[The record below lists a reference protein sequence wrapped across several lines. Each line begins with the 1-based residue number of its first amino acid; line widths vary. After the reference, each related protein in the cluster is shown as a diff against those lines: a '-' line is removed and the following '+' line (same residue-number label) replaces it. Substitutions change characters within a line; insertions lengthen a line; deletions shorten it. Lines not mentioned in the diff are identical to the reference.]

1 MKKIKMSRISIVLSV
16 IVVIFL
22 IAYVF
27 RALLFD
33 NYVVD
38 GESMEPT
45 LEDGY
50 NLMVNKI
57 IYDVADVDRFDVIVF
72 HKNVKDDYVKRVIGL
87 PGDSIEYKD
96 DQLYVNGEYVEEAF
110 LESGSFSKYDTK
122 TKDFTL
128 KEVTGQTRVPEGK
141 LFVMGDNRT
150 NSLDSRKFGF
160 ISQNQIV
167 GKVDASYQT
176 LADIEIDLRH

>member
-1 MKKIKMSRISIVLSV
+1 MKRLKVFIVLSV
-16 IVVIFL
+16 IL
-22 IAYVF
+22 IIVLLAYSF
-27 RALLFD
+27 RSFLFD

-50 NLMVNKI
+50 NLMVNKF

-87 PGDSIEYKD
+87 PGDSIEYENS
-96 DQLYVNGEYVEEAF
+96 QLFVNGEHIKEDF
-110 LESGSFSKYDTK
+110 LESDALSKYDTE

-128 KEVTGQTRVPEGK
+128 NEITGEKKVPEGK
-141 LFVMGDNRT
+141 LFVLGDNRT

-160 ISQNQIV
+160 ISQKQIV

-176 LADIEIDLRH
+176 LADLEFDLRH